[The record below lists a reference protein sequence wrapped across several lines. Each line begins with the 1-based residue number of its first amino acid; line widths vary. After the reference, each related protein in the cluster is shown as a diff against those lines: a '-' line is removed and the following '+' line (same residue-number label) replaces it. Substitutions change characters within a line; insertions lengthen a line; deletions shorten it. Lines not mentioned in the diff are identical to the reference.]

1 MKKLIYGVGNDT
13 IEMSYE
19 GLSFTVENDLY
30 DISVDS
36 LTALVNGKETENF
49 GTTFAGHINDK
60 WDAFKS
66 AIKQYVNGNNT
77 VQWLNVSD
85 DICSIKEQV
94 HGKYVNVDSVCRP
107 VPEKILGPYD
117 HICTV
122 EHIWADGSAA
132 YTNRDG
138 IFAILDAEGQFVTGI
153 ESFYFEFLQDK
164 FETHKECVYGRE
176 MLSEIA
182 KNFEWEA

>member
-1 MKKLIYGVGNDT
+1 MELIYGVGTDT
-13 IEMSYE
+13 ITMAYE
-19 GLSFTVENDLY
+19 GLSFKIEDGLY
-30 DISVDS
+30 DISADA
-36 LTALVNGKETENF
+36 LTVLVNGKETERF
-49 GTTFAGHINDK
+49 GTTFAGHVNDK
-60 WDAFKS
+60 WDAFIS
-66 AIKQYVNGNNT
+66 AIKQYVNGNNNVT
-77 VQWLNVSD
+77 WLSIPD

-122 EHIWADGSAA
+122 EHIWADGDAA

-138 IFAILDAEGQFVTGI
+138 IFAILDAEGRLLTDI
-153 ESFYFEFLQDK
+153 EAFYTEFLQDK

-176 MLSEIA
+176 LLSEIA
-182 KNFEWEA
+182 KNFEWKG